1 MILALSHSTKKLQMI
16 RTMTQRMI
24 LLVLMI
30 ALGKGLWAQ
39 EGHDITI
46 KVSNI
51 KDTFGL
57 LAFHYGKQK
66 LIEDT
71 LFFDSK
77 GVANVSGEEP
87 LPRGMYLM
95 VSPSQDYFEFVIA
108 DDQQF
113 TIETTGPDYVEN
125 MVVIGS
131 EENQVFLDDLR
142 FVVEQRK
149 LFEALQEKRQAFEES
164 GSDSLAII
172 QAQLEEIDG
181 AVQAYREQLI
191 ETHPDLFYAKFLAS
205 LKEPE
210 IKDPINPETGE
221 VDSTYPYRYYKA
233 HFFDRIDFSESGMLR
248 TPTFEN
254 KLKTYIEQLTPQHP
268 DSVIIASDYLLD
280 KAQADREVFK
290 YTLAWLLNKYAKRE
304 MMGFDAVYVHLA
316 ENYYLS
322 GVADWVDKNQL
333 KRIREDALK
342 MKPLL
347 LGKIAPNIT
356 AKLPDGQPMS
366 LYDVDEF
373 DYLILWIW
381 DADCGHCRKET
392 PKLHKAY
399 QTWKE
404 QYNLKVFAITTE
416 LTRDRWDTFL
426 EEHNLYD
433 WYNLID
439 LEGRDDFRDE
449 YDVRGT
455 PTVFILDPNFKIIGK
470 RLSVDQMGDFLKFE
484 EKKKNEGQ

>member
-1 MILALSHSTKKLQMI
+1 MQRWVLSILM
-16 RTMTQRMI
+16 
-24 LLVLMI
+24 
-30 ALGKGLWAQ
+30 LGLGHGLWAQ
-39 EGHDITI
+39 AGHDITI
-46 KVSNI
+46 QVHSI

-57 LAFHYGKQK
+57 LAFHYGSQK

-77 GVANVSGEEP
+77 GVATVAGDEP
-87 LPRGMYLM
+87 LPRGLYLM
-95 VSPSQDYFEFVIA
+95 VSPSQDYFEFVVA

-113 TIETTGPDYVEN
+113 TLETTGPDYVEN
-125 MVVIGS
+125 MVVTGS

-142 FVVEQRK
+142 FVVDQRK
-149 LFEALQEKRQAFEES
+149 QFEALQEKRTAFEES

-181 AVQAYREQLI
+181 SVQSYREDLI
-191 ETHPDLFYAKFLAS
+191 NKHPDLFYAKFLAS
-205 LKEPE
+205 LKDPE
-210 IKDPINPETGE
+210 IMDPIHPETGE
-221 VDSTYPYRYYKA
+221 PDSTYPYRYYKA
-233 HFFDRIDFSESGMLR
+233 HYFDRVDFGESGMLR

-268 DSVIIASDYLLD
+268 DSVIIASDYLLG
-280 KAQADREVFK
+280 KSQADRDVFK

-316 ENYYLS
+316 EKYYLS
-322 GVADWVDKNQL
+322 GLADWVDKNQL

-356 AKLPDGQPMS
+356 AKTPTGETLS

-392 PKLHKAY
+392 PKLYEQY
-399 QTWKE
+399 QTWKDL
-404 QYNLKVFAITTE
+404 YNLKVFAITTE
-416 LTRDRWDTFL
+416 LTRDRWDKFL
-426 EEHNLYD
+426 EEQDISGWH
-433 WYNLID
+433 NLID
-439 LEGRDDFRDE
+439 VEGQDDFRDQ

-455 PTVFILDPNFKIIGK
+455 PTLFILDPNFKIIGK
-470 RLSVDQMGDFLKFE
+470 RLSVEQIGDFLQFE
-484 EKKKNEGQ
+484 EKKKTKDR